1 MSFMADF
8 KNDKTSIVLDLQSEQ
23 ADICDGK
30 WMQSRYYCDDGD
42 RVRDFLSFNSV
53 SGINPFE
60 VGVIACSRRVQSSSE
75 S

>member
-8 KNDKTSIVLDLQSEQ
+8 KNDETAIVLDLQREQ